1 MNIKLSMDKVY
12 LFAYFIGL
20 SILGSIILSFPFA
33 YVSGES
39 PHFIDVLF
47 TTVSALCVT
56 GLSTLSMDI
65 YTTAGFWIIMLL
77 IELGGLGIISFISFY
92 IAGSRRKVSLVN
104 RVIVQQYFIEDL
116 ETNPRKIVRSIILF
130 TVLLELIA
138 AVIMYNGFLESGSN
152 RPFFDALFHA
162 VSAFCN
168 AGFSTY
174 NDSLAGFYST
184 PVITWTIIFLIVT
197 GGLGFMVITD
207 IRNRIFRRNK
217 RLSTHS
223 IMVIRVTLILIGIGV
238 LAQLLF
244 DYSALLSD
252 LSLSEKCTVV
262 LFHSIT
268 PRTAGFSL
276 IEQQQFS
283 PVFQMITMILMFI
296 GGSPGSIAGGIKTT
310 TFAIVFIYAIR
321 GNVERKGLNIGARN
335 IDTPIIEKAFNIM
348 AKSLMIIMGSIL
360 LLLVVEADKISAG
373 DFTLF
378 AVAFE
383 TVSAFAT
390 VGLSQGITSDLSI
403 TGKAVII
410 ATMFIGRTGVVAMAA
425 GFFRNERERFI
436 EYPSAGVAVG

>member
-39 PHFIDVLF
+39 PRYIDILF

-56 GLSTLSMDI
+56 GLSTVSMDI
-65 YTTAGFWIIMLL
+65 YTTAGFWVIMLL
-77 IELGGLGIISFISFY
+77 IELGGLGIISFISLY

-104 RVIVQQYFIEDL
+104 RAIVQQYFIEDL
-116 ETNPRKIVRSIILF
+116 ETNPKKIVRSIIFF
-130 TVLLELIA
+130 TVLLEIIA
-138 AVIMYNGFLESGSN
+138 AVIMFNDFRESGST

-174 NDSLAGFYST
+174 NDSLAGFHSR
-184 PVITWTIIFLIVT
+184 PLISWTIILLIVT

-207 IRNRIFRRNK
+207 IGKKIFRRHR

-223 IMVIRVTLILIGIGV
+223 LMVIWVTVILITVAI
-238 LAQLLF
+238 LTMLLF
-244 DYSALLSD
+244 DYSSVLAGLG
-252 LSLSEKCTVV
+252 LSEQCTII
-262 LFHSIT
+262 FFQAIT

-310 TFAIVFIYAIR
+310 TFAIVFIYAIK
-321 GNVERKGLNIGARN
+321 GNVEQKGLNIGHRN

-348 AKSLMIIMGSIL
+348 AKSLMIIISSIL
-360 LLLVVEADKISAG
+360 VLLVVEANKISAG

-383 TVSAFAT
+383 AVSAFAT
-390 VGLSQGITSDLSI
+390 VGLSQGITSELSF

-410 ATMFIGRTGVVAMAA
+410 ATMFIGRTGIVAMAA

-436 EYPSAGVAVG
+436 EYPSADIAVG

>member
-1 MNIKLSMDKVY
+1 M
-12 LFAYFIGL
+12 
-20 SILGSIILSFPFA
+20 
-33 YVSGES
+33 
-39 PHFIDVLF
+39 
-47 TTVSALCVT
+47 T
-56 GLSTLSMDI
+56 GLSTLPMDI
-65 YTTAGFWIIMLL
+65 YTTAGFWVIMLL

-116 ETNPRKIVRSIILF
+116 ETNPKKIVRSIVIF
-130 TVLLELIA
+130 TVALELVA
-138 AVIMYNGFLESGSN
+138 AGIMYTGFLESGST

-174 NDSLAGFYST
+174 NDSLAGFYSR
-184 PVITWTIIFLIVT
+184 PVISWTVIVLIVT

-207 IRNRIFRRNK
+207 IGNKIFRGKK

-223 IMVIRVTLILIGIGV
+223 LMVIWVTAILIGIGA
-238 LAQLLF
+238 LTLLFF
-244 DYSALLSD
+244 DYSAVFSN
-252 LSLSEKCTVV
+252 LSLSEKCTVAF
-262 LFHSIT
+262 FHAIT

-276 IEQQQFS
+276 IEQPQFS
-283 PVFQMITMILMFI
+283 PVFQMITMIFMFI

-310 TFAIVFIYAIR
+310 TFAIVLIYAIK
-321 GNVERKGLNIGARN
+321 GNVERQGLNIGKRN

-360 LLLVVEADKISAG
+360 VLLVVEAERIAAG

-390 VGLSQGITSDLSI
+390 VGLSQGITSELSFP
-403 TGKAVII
+403 GKAVII